1 MSEGVTITALELEN
15 VKRVRAVSL
24 TPAATGL
31 TVVGG
36 RNAQGKTSVLDAIV
50 WALGGDRYK
59 PTNPVRDGEEKL
71 HIRLELSNGLVV
83 ERSGKNG
90 ALKVSGGNG
99 GGQGLLNSFVSEL
112 ALNLPKFM
120 AASES
125 LKAQMLLDCFPG
137 LGKRL
142 QELNQRAKE
151 LYDSRLAVGRIAD
164 QKAKHAADLP
174 FHPDAPEMPL
184 TGSEMTARMEEA
196 LRVNSRNRE
205 LRAEAQR
212 APGAV
217 AEAAARVRA
226 AQGRVAEIEL
236 QLAEAKRQAAIR
248 AEELERAQA
257 AADAAAASAAALQDA
272 DTTSLKAE
280 LERIDEIN
288 AKVRTNLT
296 KSNAEDE
303 AARMRQEYEALA
315 AQLDEVRAER
325 LRLLA
330 EVEMPLPGLEVAD
343 AGELLYNGQRWD
355 CMSGAEQLRVSAAIC
370 AQVKPQCRF
379 VLLDRLEALDRPT
392 LEDFG
397 LWLEGRGLQAIG
409 TRVSDGDEC
418 SIIIEDGVGRVP
430 DAPEASL
437 NF

>member
-1 MSEGVTITALELEN
+1 
-15 VKRVRAVSL
+15 
-24 TPAATGL
+24 
-31 TVVGG
+31 
-36 RNAQGKTSVLDAIV
+36 
-50 WALGGDRYK
+50 
-59 PTNPVRDGEEKL
+59 
-71 HIRLELSNGLVV
+71 
-83 ERSGKNG
+83 
-90 ALKVSGGNG
+90 
-99 GGQGLLNSFVSEL
+99 
-112 ALNLPKFM
+112 
-120 AASES
+120 
-125 LKAQMLLDCFPG
+125 
-137 LGKRL
+137 
-142 QELNQRAKE
+142 
-151 LYDSRLAVGRIAD
+151 
-164 QKAKHAADLP
+164 
-174 FHPDAPEMPL
+174 
-184 TGSEMTARMEEA
+184 MTARMEEA

-217 AEAAARVRA
+217 TEAAARVRA

-236 QLAEAKRQAAIR
+236 QLSESKRQAAIR

-272 DTTSLKAE
+272 DTTSLKSE

-296 KSNAEDE
+296 KANAEDE
-303 AARMRQEYEALA
+303 AARMRQEYDALA
-315 AQLDEVRAER
+315 AQLYEVRAER
-325 LRLLA
+325 LRLLE
-330 EVEMPLPGLEVAD
+330 EVEMPLPGLAVAD

-409 TRVSDGDEC
+409 TRVSSGDEC

-430 DAPEASL
+430 DAPAAL

>member
-15 VKRVRAVSL
+15 VKRIKAVAL

-31 TVVGG
+31 TTIGG

-59 PTNPVRDGEEKL
+59 PTHAVREGAEKL

-90 ALKVSGGNG
+90 ALKVSGGQG
-99 GGQGLLNSFVSEL
+99 GGQNLLNSFVSEL

-120 AASES
+120 AATES
-125 LKAQMLLDCFPG
+125 QKAQMLLDCYPG

-142 QELNQRAKE
+142 QELNQQAKE
-151 LYDSRLAVGRIAD
+151 LYDNRLAVGRIAD

-174 FHPDAPEMPL
+174 YHPDAPEMPL
-184 TGSEMTARMEEA
+184 TGSEMTARMEDA

-205 LRAEAQR
+205 LRAEAAR

-217 AEAAARVRA
+217 AEAQARVRA
-226 AQGRVAEIEL
+226 AQGRVAEIEQ
-236 QLAEAKRQAAIR
+236 QLAEARRQAALR
-248 AEELERAQA
+248 QEELERAQA

-272 DTTSLKAE
+272 DTASLKAE

-296 KSNAEDE
+296 KATAEDD
-303 AARMRQEYEALA
+303 AARMRQEYDALT
-315 AQLDEVRAER
+315 AQLDEVRSER

-330 EVEMPLPGLEVAD
+330 GVEMPLPGLSVAD
-343 AGELLYNGQRWD
+343 TGELEYQGQRWD

-370 AQVKPQCRF
+370 AQVKPACRF
-379 VLLDRLEALDRPT
+379 VLLDRLEAMDCAQ
-392 LEDFG
+392 LEEFG

-409 TRVSDGDEC
+409 TRVSTGDEC
-418 SIIIEDGVGRVP
+418 SILIEDGVGRVP
-430 DAPEASL
+430 DQPEAAIT
-437 NF
+437 F